1 MKKSFEEVKVAIL
14 TSLEQGPLSIQ
25 KISEDIKSNWAT
37 TNKAIE
43 DLKQENKIKEV
54 VETEK
59 IKIYKLTDYPVFY
72 GIPLPKNIRDKYLF
86 IFSEIIKEWKKQK
99 DGEIPISTALHK
111 TAIDVVEKCNLD
123 LPVLHF
129 HYGLVSPV
137 TIKPEEDLLIKYKFS
152 EPSNAKEIITCIKGV
167 VKEHSND
174 SQKEEDIQYNNY
186 QEKYNLQIF
195 KLRKEFVR
203 VINPMNLVKLNR
215 DKTENLLLTIS
226 IEFPNSKEE
235 KEIYSLFD
243 TFLSASVILLNS
255 SQFKDY
261 IKEIKECFEGIW
273 DLLTTHLFFKD
284 ARNFMFREALP
295 IFNLIRTSTL
305 NTKQDSIE
313 ERILNLE
320 SISDS
325 LDISEIK
332 MPMDE
337 ESITI
342 RKILTEGAEYE

>member
-59 IKIYKLTDYPVFY
+59 IRIYKLTDYPVFY
-72 GIPLPKNIRDKYLF
+72 GIPLPKSIRDRYLF

-99 DGEIPISTALHK
+99 DGEIPISTALYK
-111 TAIDVVEKCNLD
+111 TAVDVVEKCNLA

-137 TIKPEEDLLIKYKFS
+137 AIKPEENLETKYKF
-152 EPSNAKEIITCIKGV
+152 IIPKNSAQIISSIKDI
-167 VKEHSND
+167 VKLHSND
-174 SQKEEDIQYNNY
+174 SQKEEDIQYDNY

-195 KLRKEFVR
+195 KLRKKLVR
-203 VINPMNLVKLNR
+203 VTNPNFSKLN
-215 DKTENLLLTIS
+215 KNKIENLLLTIS
-226 IEFPNSKEE
+226 MEFPNSKEE
-235 KEIYSLFD
+235 KEIYPLFD

-284 ARNFMFREALP
+284 ARNFMFKEALP

-305 NTKQDSIE
+305 NTKQASIE

-320 SISDS
+320 SISNTIN
-325 LDISEIK
+325 ISEIK